1 MRDIKSE
8 RAEFFWRLHQLPR
21 WEQVTF
27 ALVNMPFSL
36 ITTIL
41 CFVLWIPFQLMIL
54 TVLPFMAFAL
64 VGSVVWICCLGVML
78 GLSFITER
86 LPVLRPF
93 TFVLALPFLIV
104 AHNVNGLTPAP
115 SVGDMQAKVEKWDL
129 IEAFPLTWS
138 LLRFSI

>member
-8 RAEFFWRLHQLPR
+8 RAELFWLLNQLPR
-21 WEQVTF
+21 WEQVAF
-27 ALVNMPFSL
+27 ALVNIPFSF

-41 CFVLWIPFQLMIL
+41 CFLLWIPFQIMIVL
-54 TVLPFMAFAL
+54 VLPFMAFAL
-64 VGSVVWICCLGVML
+64 VGSAIWLCCLGIMI

-86 LPVLRPF
+86 LPILRPF
-93 TFVLALPFLIV
+93 TFVLALPFLII

-115 SVGDMQAKVEKWDL
+115 TAGDMQAKIEKWDL

-138 LLRFSI
+138 LLRFHF